1 MEFIGL
7 DHPADESDAKS
18 ELKQLRRRNI
28 SRVIVGYLN
37 VNSIRNKFDT
47 LKDMVSSNID
57 ILTVAETKIDDS
69 FPKEQFFMEGYSD
82 PLRLDRDA
90 NGGGLL
96 VYVRSDIP
104 STELKSFKFDNDVEC
119 VCFEINLRGKK
130 WVIFSIY
137 RPPSQSEAHFFEN
150 LGKAVDH
157 YSEKYENFSLLGDFN
172 AVETDQQVHNF
183 MNGYALKNLIKEPT
197 CFKSENPR
205 CIDLI
210 LTNRYRSFQNTTTV
224 ETGLSDFHKM
234 VLTVLKT
241 TYQKAGPTVV
251 NYRDYKNFSEQTF
264 KQDLREEL
272 EIIKSSDLSYDSFQ
286 NCVEKVL
293 DKHAPMKK
301 KYARA
306 NDGPFMNRA
315 LRKAVM
321 LRTRLKNKYNKSR
334 TVQNWE
340 AFRKQRN
347 LCVKLFRTEKRN
359 FYKNL
364 DISQITDNQKFWNT
378 VKPFISNKN
387 KAKAKITLIEDER
400 IISKDEEVA
409 ETLNDY
415 FVTVT
420 DSLGLIENCET
431 ITSTEGVT
439 DPIDQALIK
448 YSNHPSIRKI
458 RSLVQND
465 SLFHFNNVSVQEMET
480 EIGRLNPSK
489 ATTFKNIPPK
499 VLKGS
504 SDICAESL
512 QIIFNDGIENCSFP
526 DKLKSADVSSLHKA
540 EAKTSKKNY
549 RPVSVL
555 PTVSKVFE
563 RIMDRQIIKYIT
575 PFLSILLCGFRK
587 GFNTQHA
594 LIRMLEKWK
603 VSLDNGENV
612 GAILMDLSK
621 AFDCIKHDLLLAKLH
636 AYGFSR
642 ESLSLVHSFLENRQQ
657 RVKINGSFSTFKYLA
672 LGVPQGSVLGP
683 FFFNIYIND
692 LLLSIQETD
701 ICNYADDTTIYA
713 CHKNI
718 DNVIW
723 SLENDSTVIIQ
734 WFTDNFMKLNTD
746 KCHFMVLG
754 KSSNQD
760 GTVNVG
766 SSVIG
771 NTDEEKLLGVT
782 IDKKLTFE
790 TYINKL
796 CKKAGNKLFALS
808 RMSPYMNSNK
818 LRILMRAFVMS
829 QFQYCQLAWMF
840 HSRYLNNKIN
850 KIHERALRIAYKDYD
865 SSFDV
870 LLERDK
876 AVTIHTKNLQ
886 TLMTEIFK
894 TQNNLN
900 PPFMNEIFRERD
912 NIYNL
917 RNNNEFVLPS
927 IKTVHFGSE
936 SIRYRGPQ
944 VWFSLPQDIRNTESL
959 SLFKS
964 KIKKWHGEECSC
976 RLCRPFIP
984 NVGFL

>member
-1 MEFIGL
+1 M
-7 DHPADESDAKS
+7 
-18 ELKQLRRRNI
+18 
-28 SRVIVGYLN
+28 
-37 VNSIRNKFDT
+37 
-47 LKDMVSSNID
+47 
-57 ILTVAETKIDDS
+57 
-69 FPKEQFFMEGYSD
+69 
-82 PLRLDRDA
+82 
-90 NGGGLL
+90 
-96 VYVRSDIP
+96 
-104 STELKSFKFDNDVEC
+104 
-119 VCFEINLRGKK
+119 
-130 WVIFSIY
+130 
-137 RPPSQSEAHFFEN
+137 
-150 LGKAVDH
+150 
-157 YSEKYENFSLLGDFN
+157 
-172 AVETDQQVHNF
+172 
-183 MNGYALKNLIKEPT
+183 
-197 CFKSENPR
+197 
-205 CIDLI
+205 
-210 LTNRYRSFQNTTTV
+210 
-224 ETGLSDFHKM
+224 
-234 VLTVLKT
+234 
-241 TYQKAGPTVV
+241 
-251 NYRDYKNFSEQTF
+251 
-264 KQDLREEL
+264 
-272 EIIKSSDLSYDSFQ
+272 
-286 NCVEKVL
+286 
-293 DKHAPMKK
+293 
-301 KYARA
+301 
-306 NDGPFMNRA
+306 
-315 LRKAVM
+315 
-321 LRTRLKNKYNKSR
+321 
-334 TVQNWE
+334 
-340 AFRKQRN
+340 
-347 LCVKLFRTEKRN
+347 
-359 FYKNL
+359 
-364 DISQITDNQKFWNT
+364 
-378 VKPFISNKN
+378 
-387 KAKAKITLIEDER
+387 
-400 IISKDEEVA
+400 
-409 ETLNDY
+409 
-415 FVTVT
+415 
-420 DSLGLIENCET
+420 
-431 ITSTEGVT
+431 
-439 DPIDQALIK
+439 
-448 YSNHPSIRKI
+448 
-458 RSLVQND
+458 QND

-594 LIRMLEKWK
+594 LIRMVEKWK

-621 AFDCIKHDLLLAKLH
+621 VFDCIKHDLLLAKLH
-636 AYGFSR
+636 AYGFCR
-642 ESLSLVHSFLENRQQ
+642 ESLSLVQSFLENRQQ
-657 RVKINGSFSTFKYLA
+657 RVKINGSFGTFKYLA
-672 LGVPQGSVLGP
+672 LGVPQGSFLDP
-683 FFFNIYIND
+683 LFFNIYIND

-760 GTVNVG
+760 VTVNVG

-790 TYINKL
+790 THINKL
-796 CKKAGNKLFALS
+796 SKKAGNKLFALS

-829 QFQYCQLAWMF
+829 PFQYCQLAWMF
-840 HSRYLNNKIN
+840 HSSYLNNKIN

-886 TLMTEIFK
+886 TLMVETLK

-900 PPFMNEIFRERD
+900 PPYVNEIFRERD

-944 VWFSLPQDIRNTESL
+944 LWFSLPQDIRNTESL
-959 SLFKS
+959 SSFKS

>member
-157 YSEKYENFSLLGDFN
+157 YSEKYENFLLLGDFN

-210 LTNRYRSFQNTTTV
+210 LTNRYSSFQNTTTV

-286 NCVEKVL
+286 NCFEKVL

-364 DISQITDNQKFWNT
+364 DISQITEF
-378 VKPFISNKN
+378 
-387 KAKAKITLIEDER
+387 
-400 IISKDEEVA
+400 
-409 ETLNDY
+409 
-415 FVTVT
+415 
-420 DSLGLIENCET
+420 
-431 ITSTEGVT
+431 
-439 DPIDQALIK
+439 
-448 YSNHPSIRKI
+448 
-458 RSLVQND
+458 
-465 SLFHFNNVSVQEMET
+465 
-480 EIGRLNPSK
+480 
-489 ATTFKNIPPK
+489 
-499 VLKGS
+499 
-504 SDICAESL
+504 
-512 QIIFNDGIENCSFP
+512 
-526 DKLKSADVSSLHKA
+526 
-540 EAKTSKKNY
+540 
-549 RPVSVL
+549 
-555 PTVSKVFE
+555 
-563 RIMDRQIIKYIT
+563 
-575 PFLSILLCGFRK
+575 
-587 GFNTQHA
+587 
-594 LIRMLEKWK
+594 
-603 VSLDNGENV
+603 
-612 GAILMDLSK
+612 
-621 AFDCIKHDLLLAKLH
+621 
-636 AYGFSR
+636 
-642 ESLSLVHSFLENRQQ
+642 
-657 RVKINGSFSTFKYLA
+657 
-672 LGVPQGSVLGP
+672 
-683 FFFNIYIND
+683 
-692 LLLSIQETD
+692 
-701 ICNYADDTTIYA
+701 
-713 CHKNI
+713 
-718 DNVIW
+718 
-723 SLENDSTVIIQ
+723 
-734 WFTDNFMKLNTD
+734 FTD
-746 KCHFMVLG
+746 
-754 KSSNQD
+754 
-760 GTVNVG
+760 
-766 SSVIG
+766 
-771 NTDEEKLLGVT
+771 
-782 IDKKLTFE
+782 
-790 TYINKL
+790 
-796 CKKAGNKLFALS
+796 
-808 RMSPYMNSNK
+808 
-818 LRILMRAFVMS
+818 LRYF
-829 QFQYCQLAWMF
+829 
-840 HSRYLNNKIN
+840 
-850 KIHERALRIAYKDYD
+850 
-865 SSFDV
+865 
-870 LLERDK
+870 
-876 AVTIHTKNLQ
+876 
-886 TLMTEIFK
+886 
-894 TQNNLN
+894 
-900 PPFMNEIFRERD
+900 
-912 NIYNL
+912 
-917 RNNNEFVLPS
+917 
-927 IKTVHFGSE
+927 
-936 SIRYRGPQ
+936 
-944 VWFSLPQDIRNTESL
+944 
-959 SLFKS
+959 S
-964 KIKKWHGEECSC
+964 KIKKQIK
-976 RLCRPFIP
+976 PTF
-984 NVGFL
+984 